1 MARPSKYNQS
11 LGEEILSRY
20 SNGET
25 LTHICKDDDMPK
37 RNTVYR
43 WRLSYPEFGEAYLLA
58 QEQHTDA
65 LIDEAG
71 QIVDT
76 ELNPQLAKV
85 RADHRRWLASRLN
98 RQKYGDKLEV
108 SHSVSIDIAPA
119 LKAAMQRM
127 ESLKSPV
134 LDAPVK
140 QLVEANNSDTDS
152 M

>member
-25 LTHICKDDDMPK
+25 LTQICKDDNMPK

-43 WRLSYPEFGEAYLLA
+43 WRSDYPKFGEAYLLA
-58 QEQHTDA
+58 QEQHVDA
-65 LIDEAG
+65 LVDEVG
-71 QIVDT
+71 HIVDT
-76 ELNPQLAKV
+76 EQNPQLAKV
-85 RADHRRWLASRLN
+85 RMDYRRWLAGKLN
-98 RQKYGDKLEV
+98 REKYGDKLEV
-108 SHSVSIDIAPA
+108 SHNVSIDIAPA

-127 ESLKSPV
+127 ESLKPQV
-134 LDAPVK
+134 LNAPVK
-140 QLVEANNSDTDS
+140 QLVEAENSDTDT